1 MKLSSYSQKPVAKTT
16 TSPGMQSLIHLT
28 NLQRY
33 VLDLD
38 TFNRAQIEEVL
49 NIAEGMKEVLS
60 RDIKQVPALRGK
72 TIITLF
78 YEKSDATRVAFELAA
93 KALSA
98 TLVGIAEPSVPP
110 QGHSLGDIARKVQ
123 GLGASIVVM
132 RHPHAGIPYQML
144 DYISGSLINAG
155 DGYHADPAEALTD
168 LFTIRTHLER
178 IEKHKIVLLGDILSS
193 GAARSCLW
201 GLAKMGARVTLCA
214 PPTLLGPRSFWQKT
228 WPDIRITYNLD
239 DAIEDA
245 HAIKV
250 VPIAP
255 SCFHTGRLPSLREFR
270 EGYALTP
277 ERMQRARKQALVL
290 SSDAQEEDF
299 LSPATFKA
307 RQPAIEQYVTNSI
320 AVRMALLYMVS
331 GSAA

>member
-1 MKLSSYSQKPVAKTT
+1 
-16 TSPGMQSLIHLT
+16 MQSLIHLT
-28 NLQRY
+28 NLHRY

-49 NIAEGMKEVLS
+49 NTAEGMKEVLS
-60 RDIKQVPALRGK
+60 RDIKQVPILRGR

-78 YEKSDATRVAFELAA
+78 YEKRDSTRVAFELAA

-98 TLVGIAEPSVPP
+98 NLISIADEYPP
-110 QGHSLGDIARKVQ
+110 TNGYSLGDIARKVQ

-168 LFTIRTHLER
+168 LFTIREHLER
-178 IEKHKIVLLGDILSS
+178 IEKHKVVLLGDILYS

-214 PPTLLGPRSFWQKT
+214 PPTLLGPRAFWQKT
-228 WPDIRITYNLD
+228 WPDVRITHNLD
-239 DAIEDA
+239 EAIEDA

-250 VPIAP
+250 LPVAP

-277 ERMQRARKQALVL
+277 ARMQRVRKQALVL
-290 SSDAQEEDF
+290 SADAQEEDF

-307 RQPAIEQYVTNSI
+307 RQPAVEQYVTNSI

-331 GSAA
+331 GASS